1 MDVYEPNNLKFN
13 YINYKNMPKE
23 NSKNNHKKNMNYYN
37 QLINSMNGE
46 LGIKNNDINLNLN
59 NNNISQRIK
68 SNNIKNIY
76 NYKKNISED
85 NNKLI
90 ELENNKNFLME
101 KNKEIEEKNKEI
113 DAVQT
118 KLLKKINVYKEKY
131 QSIIM

>member
-37 QLINSMNGE
+37 QLINSMNAE
-46 LGIKNNDINLNLN
+46 LGIKNNDINVNLN

-101 KNKEIEEKNKEI
+101 KNKEIEEK
-113 DAVQT
+113 
-118 KLLKKINVYKEKY
+118 
-131 QSIIM
+131 